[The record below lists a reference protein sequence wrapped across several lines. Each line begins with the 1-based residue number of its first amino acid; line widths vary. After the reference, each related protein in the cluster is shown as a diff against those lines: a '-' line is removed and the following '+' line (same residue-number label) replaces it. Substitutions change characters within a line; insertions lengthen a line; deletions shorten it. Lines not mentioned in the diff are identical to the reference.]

1 MSPTAC
7 CFPAIF
13 DMNRTLLISG
23 ASRGIGQ
30 SIAHSA
36 LVAGY
41 RVIGLA
47 RRFDDTFAVQSQFQP
62 EIIDLSD
69 LKTLPERL
77 KELVK
82 RYPAVDGLV
91 LNAGR
96 GQFGSL
102 EEFSYAQIESL
113 LALNF
118 TAQAFI
124 VRAFLPCLKRAGRGD
139 LIFIGSEAALW
150 GGRRGAVYSASKAA
164 LRGFAQALREECA
177 RSGVRVCVINPG
189 MVRSDFFEELAF
201 QPGPDATNAL
211 QPQDVAEMVLHVLQ
225 APPGTVF
232 DEINLSP
239 LKKVLQFR
247 PG

>member
-1 MSPTAC
+1 MP
-7 CFPAIF
+7 
-13 DMNRTLLISG
+13 RTLLISG

-30 SIAHSA
+30 SIAAEA
-36 LVAGY
+36 LAVGH
-41 RVIGLA
+41 RVIGLG
-47 RRFDDTFAVQSQFQP
+47 RRFDDETFAQQSGFLS
-62 EIIDLSD
+62 ETVDLSD

-77 KELVK
+77 KALVK
-82 RYPAVDGLV
+82 RYPDVDGLI

-113 LALNF
+113 MALNF

-124 VRAFLPCLKRAGRGD
+124 VRAFLPQLKRSDRSD
-139 LIFIGSEAALW
+139 IIFIGSEAALW

-177 RSGVRVCVINPG
+177 RSGVRICVINPG
-189 MVRSDFFEELAF
+189 LVRTGFFDGLAF
-201 QPGPDATNAL
+201 QPGSDAAHAIE
-211 QPQDVAEMVLHVLQ
+211 PQTVAMVALHVLK
-225 APPGTVF
+225 APPETVF
-232 DEINLSP
+232 DEINVSP

-247 PG
+247 HE